1 MNKLIKYIKFIP
13 LLFLISLYG
22 CNDFQNNSFNI
33 VFGSDIY
40 SFGKNRIIFSAIE
53 NVETNINNDFRVEI
67 TNVDSNTNSESF
79 VIKPNF
85 YTWPN
90 KNTGFYA
97 FDYVFE
103 SHGEYKINVYEF
115 KNPEK
120 NQIQTILVKEN
131 QTPVVGE
138 SIPLLDNK
146 IISNK
151 LDISEITSDPEPEIN
166 FYTYKFS
173 EALNLNRPIIV
184 FFLSP
189 NFCKTATCFP
199 QLEVLKRLQN
209 QYDDKII
216 FIHVEVYE
224 NPHLIRGDLKN
235 AQVSNVLDDWNINS
249 EPYTFLINQ
258 KKLVSKFQGYVSY
271 DEILIDIKNI
281 INVD

>member
-1 MNKLIKYIKFIP
+1 VNKLIKYCKFIAF
-13 LLFLISLYG
+13 LLLVSLYG

-33 VFGSDIY
+33 VFGADIY
-40 SFGKNRIIFSAIE
+40 SLGKNRIIFSVIE
-53 NVETNINNDFRVEI
+53 DVDANLNNDYRIEI
-67 TNVDSNTNSESF
+67 NTVDHNTNSESL

-97 FDYVFE
+97 FDYVFKIK
-103 SHGEYKINVYEF
+103 GEYKINVYEF
-115 KNPEK
+115 NNPK
-120 NQIQTILVKEN
+120 KSQIQTIFVKEN

-138 SIPLLDNK
+138 YVPSLDNK
-146 IISNK
+146 IISNE
-151 LDISEITSDPEPEIN
+151 LDIFAITSDPEPEIN

-173 EALNLNRPIIV
+173 DALNLHRPIIV

-199 QLEVLKRLQN
+199 QLQVLKRLQT
-209 QYDDKII
+209 QYDDRII

-224 NPHLIRGDLKN
+224 NPHLIKGDLKN
-235 AQVSNVLDDWNINS
+235 SQISTVLDDWNINS

-258 KKLVSKFQGYVSY
+258 KKLVSKFQGYASY
-271 DEILIDIKNI
+271 EEILKDIKKI

>member
-13 LLFLISLYG
+13 LLLLISLYG

-40 SFGKNRIIFSAIE
+40 SLGKNRIIFSAIE

-67 TNVDSNTNSESF
+67 NNVDSNTNSESF

-131 QTPVVGE
+131 Q
-138 SIPLLDNK
+138 
-146 IISNK
+146 K
-151 LDISEITSDPEPEIN
+151 L
-166 FYTYKFS
+166 
-173 EALNLNRPIIV
+173 
-184 FFLSP
+184 
-189 NFCKTATCFP
+189 
-199 QLEVLKRLQN
+199 
-209 QYDDKII
+209 
-216 FIHVEVYE
+216 
-224 NPHLIRGDLKN
+224 
-235 AQVSNVLDDWNINS
+235 
-249 EPYTFLINQ
+249 
-258 KKLVSKFQGYVSY
+258 
-271 DEILIDIKNI
+271 
-281 INVD
+281 